1 MNSPLLILFAKAP
14 IPGRVKTRL
23 CPPLTSTEAAELHS
37 ALVKDTTSMLLSLAA
52 PVDIEIST
60 DLPTKAWPEIPVLR
74 SIQPEGDLGMRL
86 LCALERGLA
95 AGREKVV
102 IVGGD
107 SPGLPPSH
115 VTALLASKADVALG
129 PTCDGGFFAIACRT
143 ASRNMFERVR
153 WSSERTFDDVV
164 AAASAC
170 GLTIESGPAWFD
182 VDVKKDLLRMLEM
195 ADVPVNAAEW
205 IAKHRHLTKVLLH

>member
-1 MNSPLLILFAKAP
+1 MGKPLLILFAKAP

-23 CPPLTSTEAAELHS
+23 CPPLTSKEAAELHS
-37 ALVKDTTSMLLSLAA
+37 ALVKDTASMLLSLRGSA
-52 PVDIEIST
+52 DLEIST
-60 DLPTKAWPEIPVLR
+60 DLPTNAWHEVPVLR
-74 SIQPEGDLGMRL
+74 SIQSEGELGMRL

-102 IVGGD
+102 VLGGD

-129 PTCDGGFFAIACRT
+129 PTRDGGFFAIACRA

-153 WSSERTFDDVV
+153 WSSENTLDDVV

-170 GLTIESGPAWFD
+170 GFSVESGPAWFD
-182 VDVKKDLLRMLEM
+182 VDVKHDCSGCWRWPMY
-195 ADVPVNAAEW
+195 P
-205 IAKHRHLTKVLLH
+205 